1 MKINWGRTTL
11 SGASRGQTLIEVLIA
26 LLIFS
31 VIATAFM
38 GAAYTSRAG
47 VTVQYEQTTAES
59 LTRSEMEY
67 IKQSPYW
74 GLGFSYQVPGS
85 APPWDESRTALADH
99 YSGFSVTVAGTP
111 IDASTHN
118 PLAGGLD
125 QGMQEITVQVFRG
138 ATLLLTTKTIKVNR

>member
-1 MKINWGRTTL
+1 MKINWGKTTL
-11 SGASRGQTLIEVLIA
+11 SGASGGQTLIEVLIA

-47 VTVQYEQTTAES
+47 VTVEYEQTTAES

-99 YSGFSVTVAGTP
+99 YSGFSVTVEGTP

-138 ATLLLTTKTIKVNR
+138 ADLLLTTKTIKVNR